1 MKQEKKAFTASQSRF
16 MKRLALFLCLAHLG
30 VCALIFLDMLFDPSD
45 VLIHNAFY
53 YVLMG
58 ITPLLLTVDVAAIC
72 AALVLRLKG
81 CMIRLIWIEV
91 AAASISTFI
100 PTLLQYID
108 QLQVYT
114 LDYILLISLW
124 ETLKAVF
131 FTLLIVAIALQVSYL
146 LLKKH
151 GKEPYLEKFT
161 FLWGIFMLAD
171 LLIFPVAEFISLC
184 IEAGGILYANEIL
197 LFVFSLVLCVAYA
210 FTCLYTFKKIYP
222 KMEVALDA

>member
-1 MKQEKKAFTASQSRF
+1 MKKEKKTFSASQSRF

-58 ITPLLLTVDVAAIC
+58 ITPLLLTVAVAAIC
-72 AALVLRLKG
+72 AALVLRLKD
-81 CMIRLIWIEV
+81 CMIRLIWTQV
-91 AAASISTFI
+91 GAVSISAFV

-108 QLQVYT
+108 QFQVYT

-124 ETLKAVF
+124 ETVKAVIF
-131 FTLLIVAIALQVSYL
+131 SFVITAIALQVSYL

-161 FLWGIFMLAD
+161 FLWGIFMLVD
-171 LLIFPVAEFISLC
+171 LLIFPVGEFITLC

-210 FTCLYTFKKIYP
+210 FACLYTFKKIYP
-222 KMEVALDA
+222 KMEAALNR